1 MTSNTDLNLDDVFLD
16 AEEMLKNIPSDEK
29 LANLSR
35 LAGEQ
40 HSLEQEIARM
50 EADLDEKKK
59 LYRELSEIKLPEL
72 MDELQI
78 SEFRMPNGVKVS
90 IAPYYSGKITDSR
103 AYEWLEENNHADI
116 IKGNV
121 NIPFP
126 KGFDIEVLKIVE
138 SAAKKIGLS
147 AEVKEEVHPST
158 LRAWIKDMVTTG
170 QIFPRDLFNV
180 YIGKRT
186 KLSLK

>member
-1 MTSNTDLNLDDVFLD
+1 
-16 AEEMLKNIPSDEK
+16 
-29 LANLSR
+29 
-35 LAGEQ
+35 
-40 HSLEQEIARM
+40 
-50 EADLDEKKK
+50 
-59 LYRELSEIKLPEL
+59 